1 MKFVG
6 EHLLNLDILNL
17 CTLVDLNDL
26 KIHFPSVK
34 EFIAKDVDAGN
45 LNLPNLQDLEIQCTP
60 RTRRGCKVPTKSF
73 KYSPIGFI
81 NLNMKTIVYSDIPM
95 LDASKYFLSIAVYG

>member
-60 RTRRGCKVPTKSF
+60 RTRRGCVKFLRNHSN
-73 KYSPIGFI
+73 IRR
-81 NLNMKTIVYSDIPM
+81 
-95 LDASKYFLSIAVYG
+95 LDLLT